1 MEAEVAIST
10 TQEIMSGNN
19 KHIVRSY
26 EFYETNSNL
35 GKAPIESVYFSREMF
50 STVHH
55 VFTKDKNQDFKIHI
69 ELINSS
75 CNVFYQ
81 SASFHHYH
89 IVNM

>member
-10 TQEIMSGNN
+10 TQEIMSGN
-19 KHIVRSY
+19 KHIIHSY
-26 EFYETNSNL
+26 EFCETNSNL
-35 GKAPIESVYFSREMF
+35 DKAPIESVYFSREMF
-50 STVHH
+50 RTIHH
-55 VFTKDKNQDFKIHI
+55 VFKKDKNQDFKIHI